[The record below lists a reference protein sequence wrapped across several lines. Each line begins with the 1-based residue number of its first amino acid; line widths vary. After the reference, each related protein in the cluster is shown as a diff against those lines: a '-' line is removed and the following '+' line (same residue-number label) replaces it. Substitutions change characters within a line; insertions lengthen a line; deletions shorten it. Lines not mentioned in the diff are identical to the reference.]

1 MTHGEFMKQ
10 GKTPYEIRLD
20 LLRLS
25 FDILSTQM
33 ASKGLDKDG
42 AAQGLAPTTDEVL
55 AEARKLNQ
63 FVSQN
68 VSSS

>member
-1 MTHGEFMKQ
+1 MKQ

-42 AAQGLAPTTDEVL
+42 AQQAAAPTTDEVL